1 MAQLRLEPPAPFN
14 FRTPDNWPRWKKGF
28 EQFRVASGLADNNP
42 VKQVNT
48 LLYCIGKEA
57 EGILTSTNTTEGEHK
72 VYQTVLDEHDC
83 FFKVRQNVIYKC
95 ARFN

>member
-1 MAQLRLEPPAPFN
+1 MAQLQLESPALFN
-14 FRTPDNWPRWKKGF
+14 FGTPDDWPRWKKGF

-57 EGILTSTNTTEGEHK
+57 EGILTSTNTTEDKRK
-72 VYQTVLDEHDC
+72 VYQTVLDKYDC
-83 FFKVRQNVIYKC
+83 FFKVCRNVIYKC